1 MHENNFETF
10 NLYSLEETS
19 IFGVQLAEWTK
30 KTLIPNLSICCIK
43 TLFFEKHDGKRLFPT
58 NKYQKTP
65 IFTEAVNCCLC
76 IKIRVD
82 AIEAFPC
89 YSHQTKKLRRWILF
103 FSDAKNFAFFFWK
116 FLSLF
121 LIGPNWNLRCH
132 RFHHGIG

>member
-1 MHENNFETF
+1 MIKNYLQFKLWMF
-10 NLYSLEETS
+10 KNLQETS
-19 IFGVQLAEWTK
+19 G
-30 KTLIPNLSICCIK
+30 LSIFLISRDSRCI
-43 TLFFEKHDGKRLFPT
+43 
-58 NKYQKTP
+58 P
-65 IFTEAVNCCLC
+65 IFAYRLLANNLVDFHSISTCVRKRFSKTSH
-76 IKIRVD
+76 IFTVIFRVD